1 MSGAAVVR
9 PFASGELRFASTT
22 LTGSSMALVVQAHY
36 PVGVVAH
43 CHLLRRGFNHVY
55 QVELADGRRCVARL
69 SALRPRGAANVAY
82 ETALLLHLKSR
93 GAAVAAPWLTKSGAA
108 FTAVDA
114 AEGERALVI
123 FDHLPGEPPG
133 EALRDIEAMG
143 EGLARLHQCAQGYSG
158 PPSLYTIGAKDSLQ
172 RPVAHLLGAS
182 TLDDATRKAFQA
194 LTARLQ
200 QRMAAMSGLSWVACH
215 GDCHGGNTHL
225 TTHANGSRI
234 ASFFDFDDA
243 APGYLAYDL
252 AVYFW
257 ACLGSKASLDD
268 KALERWT
275 CFLKGYRRFGTV
287 ATCDIDAIPTFAAV
301 RLLWLLGEYAARA
314 DEWGSEALPKA
325 WLEKQLENLTTWE
338 TLPMAL

>member
-1 MSGAAVVR
+1 MSGAAVVQ

-36 PVGVVAH
+36 PVGHVAR

-82 ETALLLHLKSR
+82 ETALLLHLKFM
-93 GAAVAAPWLTKSGAA
+93 GTAVAAPWLTKSGAA

-114 AEGERALVI
+114 AEGERASVV

-158 PPSLYTIGAKDSLQ
+158 PQSLYTIGAKDSLQ

-243 APGYLAYDL
+243 VPGYLAYDL

-275 CFLKGYRRFGTV
+275 CFLTGYRRFGTV
-287 ATCDIDAIPTFAAV
+287 ATCDINAIPTLAAV

-325 WLEKQLENLTTWE
+325 WLEKQLENLTAWE